1 MVTFDIREK
10 LIPFSLLQI
19 TNLFR
24 EMQPGEDLEII
35 AGIDPVEA
43 AIFKDVLRIL
53 PRSDY
58 ELISQ
63 KQGDADDSVTR
74 MKLRKKVC

>member
-19 TNLFR
+19 THLFR

-35 AGIDPVEA
+35 AGSCPVET

-63 KQGDADDSVTR
+63 ERSDADTPVTR